1 MNWNRT
7 LLALLALMALSVSS
21 VGQESA
27 APEDEAVPAA
37 PPAETPAP
45 PAETPPP
52 PAETPPP
59 PAEPLRLD
67 ELFIP
72 SEEIDADE
80 EVIFPV
86 SI

>member
-1 MNWNRT
+1 MSWSRT

-37 PPAETPAP
+37 PPAEAP
-45 PAETPPP
+45 PPSAPPSAETPPP
-52 PAETPPP
+52 S
-59 PAEPLRLD
+59 AEPLRLD

-72 SEEIDADE
+72 SEEIGADE

>member
-1 MNWNRT
+1 MNWSRT

-37 PPAETPAP
+37 PPAETP
-45 PAETPPP
+45 PP
-52 PAETPPP
+52 PAEAP
-59 PAEPLRLD
+59 RLD

-80 EVIFPV
+80 EVTFPV

>member
-1 MNWNRT
+1 MNWSQP

-27 APEDEAVPAA
+27 APEDEAIPAA
-37 PPAETPAP
+37 PPPETPSPPAETP
-45 PAETPPP
+45 
-52 PAETPPP
+52 
-59 PAEPLRLD
+59 RLD

-72 SEEIDADE
+72 SEEIAADE

>member
-1 MNWNRT
+1 MNWSRI

-37 PPAETPAP
+37 PPAETPVP
-45 PAETPPP
+45 SAETPPP
-52 PAETPPP
+52 PAET
-59 PAEPLRLD
+59 LRLD

-72 SEEIDADE
+72 SEEIAADE

>member
-1 MNWNRT
+1 MNWSRT

-37 PPAETPAP
+37 PPAETP
-45 PAETPPP
+45 PP
-52 PAETPPP
+52 PAET
-59 PAEPLRLD
+59 LRLD
-67 ELFIP
+67 ELFIT

-80 EVIFPV
+80 EIIFPV

>member
-1 MNWNRT
+1 MNWSRT

-27 APEDEAVPAA
+27 APEDEPVPAA

-45 PAETPPP
+45 PAEAP
-52 PAETPPP
+52 
-59 PAEPLRLD
+59 RLD

-72 SEEIDADE
+72 SEEIGADE
-80 EVIFPV
+80 EVTFPV